1 MNGVGM
7 SITLSLV
14 NKPVFLMEYLSMFN
28 KSYIIVIF
36 LAFISFTPAQTALS
50 WLTDLGIYEVVDFA
64 DLDSDDQD
72 VYCDYLGYLRDEV
85 LYEEFDQAFALTQ
98 SETLQELLDD
108 LEEALDDVKSSSV
121 GRLLNALNATASSI
135 ITVAGITA
143 TATGASTAG
152 AIIAVIG
159 IGASTVFLVADAVRI
174 SIYYPDDAA
183 DSLRSSSTGKVISSF
198 AAVGGTAG
206 DMLSG
211 AGTLLSAYNLMQ
223 SNSDLAEDREVLE
236 SIEIA
241 IEQLRRELEVSQEVF
256 ENATEDGQISN
267 YLYFVNYKKEKI
279 DEALNAHCR

>member
-1 MNGVGM
+1 
-7 SITLSLV
+7 
-14 NKPVFLMEYLSMFN
+14 MFN

-36 LAFISFTPAQTALS
+36 LAFINFTPAQTALS

-64 DLDSDDQD
+64 YLDSDEQD

-85 LYEEFDQAFALTQ
+85 LYEEFDQAFALAQ

-108 LEEALDDVKSSSV
+108 LEEALYDVESSSV
-121 GRLLNALNATASSI
+121 GTLLNALNTAVSGV

-143 TATGASTAG
+143 TVAGASTAG
-152 AIIAVIG
+152 PVIAVIG

-183 DSLRSSSTGKVISSF
+183 DSLRSSSAGKVISSF

-223 SNSDLAEDREVLE
+223 SNSALVEDREVLE

-256 ENATEDGQISN
+256 ENATEDGQVSN
-267 YLYFVNYKKEKI
+267 YLHFVNYQKEKI
-279 DEALNAHCR
+279 DEALSAHCR